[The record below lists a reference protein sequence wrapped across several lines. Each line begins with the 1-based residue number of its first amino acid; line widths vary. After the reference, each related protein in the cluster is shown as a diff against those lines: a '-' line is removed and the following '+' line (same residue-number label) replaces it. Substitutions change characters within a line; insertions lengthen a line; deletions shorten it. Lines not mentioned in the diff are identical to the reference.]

1 MRTLFLIPALLALG
15 GCAMPTGDMMDNK
28 YMERTA
34 EPVPAG
40 VAGDWTGT
48 MGPYLL
54 SMRIGSNGAGVMCSA
69 YHTNNAV
76 MNLKYSGGTLYFQDG
91 TRLPIQPAGDNLV
104 GTSPYFGSAKT
115 TLYKDQGFA
124 QAAPYCRNNL

>member
-1 MRTLFLIPALLALG
+1 MRTLLLIPLMATLG
-15 GCAMPTGDMMDNK
+15 GCAMPTGDMTNNK

-34 EPVPAG
+34 EAAPAG
-40 VAGDWTGT
+40 IAGDWTGT

-69 YHTNNAV
+69 YNTNNSV
-76 MNLKYSGGTLYFQDG
+76 MNLKYSSGTLYFQDG
-91 TRLPIQPAGDNLV
+91 TRLTVQPSGNTLV
-104 GTSPYFGSAKT
+104 ATSPYFGSATT

-124 QAAPYCRNNL
+124 QAAPFCKSNL

>member
-1 MRTLFLIPALLALG
+1 MRTLLLIPALLALG
-15 GCAMPTGDMMDNK
+15 GCAMPTSDMTNNN
-28 YMERTA
+28 YMERTT
-34 EPVPAG
+34 EPAPPG

-76 MNLKYSGGTLYFQDG
+76 MNLKYSAGTLYFQDG
-91 TRLPIQPAGDNLV
+91 TRLPIQPAGDTLV
-104 GTSPYFGSAKT
+104 GTSPYFGSATT
-115 TLYKDQGFA
+115 TLYKDPGFT
-124 QAAPYCRNNL
+124 QAAPYCKANL